1 MKLNI
6 LKKVFSTYIDTV
18 GKTNV
23 IFVFFFGIIVSFM
36 VVIEPLFFSEIVK
49 KIEIFYKTGV
59 YNYYEIVKTM
69 IYWAIFIVVTIIL
82 MYIYRYYISDVL
94 AFKNYRNVFLKYVKK
109 VFDMHY
115 GIYLGKKSGSIY
127 KNFDRGVE
135 VHFLLIFEFFNSIYK
150 SIVSILIIV
159 VILFVINWKMALI
172 ALSMLPFMIMFGIY
186 FNKITGERQKK
197 LNERWDAIYGVVG
210 DSMSNFLLFKTLGLE
225 KVFYGKLNFQMNEI
239 FIDQLKVSKQWSISD
254 IYTAILIMV
263 SRLLV
268 LGFGMYF
275 LIKGQ
280 IDFYTLFVVF
290 SYLGWIYFPL
300 GAIFSM
306 LKKLQENVLAV
317 ERFYDEFE
325 NIEQDLKSDLGKQI
339 KIKKGDI
346 DFRDIYFS
354 YVNGKN
360 VLNGLSFSI
369 KSGTKNAFVGN
380 TGSGKSTIVNLILRF
395 WDCKKGNIFIDG
407 LDINS
412 ISKSSIREHIGIV
425 TQDNSLFNLSILDN
439 LRFAKP
445 KATIKE
451 IKQALIDAQ
460 ADFVFDLEYG
470 LDTIIGERGLKL
482 SGGEKQRIS
491 LARLFLKNPEI
502 LILDEATSAL
512 DNKTEKL
519 IQKALDKLM
528 KGRTSIVIAHRL
540 STIQNSDNIF
550 VLEKGKIVEE
560 GNYQNLIG
568 SKGKFYNLANPEHLI
583 IN

>member
-6 LKKVFSTYIDTV
+6 LKKVFSTYVDTV
-18 GKTNV
+18 WKTNV
-23 IFVFFFGIIVSFM
+23 IFVFFFGIFVSFM
-36 VVIEPLFFSEIVK
+36 VVMEPLFFSEIIK
-49 KIEIFYKTGV
+49 KIE
-59 YNYYEIVKTM
+59 NYYQTWTYVYYDIVKTM

-82 MYIYRYYISDVL
+82 MYIYRYYIVDVL
-94 AFKNYRNVFLKYVKK
+94 ALKNYKNVFLKYVQN

-115 GIYLGKKSGSIY
+115 WLYLGKKAWSIY
-127 KNFDRGVE
+127 KNFDRWVE
-135 VHFLLIFEFFNSIYK
+135 VHFLLIFEFFNNIFK
-150 SIVSILIIV
+150 SIFSILIIV
-159 VILFVINWKMALI
+159 VVLFIIDWKMALI
-172 ALSMLPFMIMFGIY
+172 ALSMLPFMIMFWIY
-186 FNKITGERQKK
+186 FNKITWERQKK
-197 LNERWDAIYGVVG
+197 LNERWDAIYWVVW
-210 DSMSNFLLFKTLGLE
+210 DSMSNFLLFKTLWLE
-225 KVFYGKLNFQMNEI
+225 KVFFTKLNTWMTDIYN
-239 FIDQLKVSKQWSISD
+239 DQLKVSKQWSISD

-275 LIKGQ
+275 LVKWQ

-300 GAIFSM
+300 WAIFSM
-306 LKKLQENVLAV
+306 LKKLQENILAV
-317 ERFYDEFE
+317 ERFYDEFDE
-325 NIEQDLKSDLGKQI
+325 IEQDLKNDSGKKVT
-339 KIKKGDI
+339 KIKWK
-346 DFRDIYFS
+346 
-354 YVNGKN
+354 K
-360 VLNGLSFSI
+360 VLNWLTFDI
-369 KSGTKNAFVGN
+369 KSGTKNAFVWN
-380 TGSGKSTIVNLILRF
+380 TWSWKSTIVNLILRF
-395 WDCKKGNIFIDG
+395 WDSDSWSISFDGIDIK
-407 LDINS
+407 D
-412 ISKSSIREHIGIV
+412 ISKSSIRDHIWIV
-425 TQDNSLFNLSILDN
+425 TQDNSLFNLSILEN

-460 ADFVFDLEYG
+460 AEFVFWLENW
-470 LDTIIGERGLKL
+470 LDTVIWERWLKL
-482 SGGEKQRIS
+482 SWWEKQRIS

-550 VLEKGKIVEE
+550 VLENWKIVESW
-560 GNYQNLIG
+560 NYDELMFNK
-568 SKGKFYNLANPEHLI
+568 SKFYNLANPEHLI

>member
-6 LKKVFSTYIDTV
+6 LKKIFSTYIDTV
-18 GKTNV
+18 WKTNI
-23 IFVFFFGIIVSFM
+23 IFVFFFGIFVSFM

-49 KIEIFYKTGV
+49 KIEVFYKTGV

-82 MYIYRYYISDVL
+82 MYIYRYYIVDVL
-94 AFKNYRNVFLKYVKK
+94 ALKNYRNVFLKYVKK

-115 GIYLGKKSGSIY
+115 WIYLWKKSGSIY
-127 KNFDRGVE
+127 KNFDRWVE
-135 VHFLLIFEFFNSIYK
+135 VHFLLIFEFFNSIFK
-150 SIVSILIIV
+150 SIISIFIIV
-159 VILFVINWKMALI
+159 VILFIIDWKMASI
-172 ALSMLPFMIMFGIY
+172 ALSMLPFMIMFWIY
-186 FNKITGERQKK
+186 FNKITWERQKN
-197 LNERWDAIYGVVG
+197 LNERWDAIYGVVW
-210 DSMSNFLLFKTLGLE
+210 DSMSNFLLFKTLWLE
-225 KVFYGKLNFQMNEI
+225 KVFFKKLNTWMTDIYN
-239 FIDQLKVSKQWSISD
+239 DQLKVSKQWSISD

-275 LIKGQ
+275 LIKWQ

-300 GAIFSM
+300 WAIFSM
-306 LKKLQENVLAV
+306 LKKLQENILAV
-317 ERFYDEFE
+317 ERFYNEFDE
-325 NIEQDLKSDLGKQI
+325 IEQDLKNDIGK
-339 KIKKGDI
+339 KITKIRWNISFNDVS
-346 DFRDIYFS
+346 FS
-354 YVNGKN
+354 YIEWKK
-360 VLNGLSFSI
+360 VLNWLSFDI
-369 KSGTKNAFVGN
+369 KSGTKNAFVWN
-380 TGSGKSTIVNLILRF
+380 TWSWKSTIVNLILRF
-395 WDCKKGNIFIDG
+395 WDSDNWSISFDGIDIK
-407 LDINS
+407 D
-412 ISKSSIREHIGIV
+412 ISKSSIRDHIWIV

-445 KATIKE
+445 NATIKE

-460 ADFVFDLEYG
+460 ADFVFDLENW
-470 LDTIIGERGLKL
+470 LNTVIWERWLKL
-482 SGGEKQRIS
+482 SWWEKQRIS

-528 KGRTSIVIAHRL
+528 IWRTSIVIAHRL
-540 STIQNSDNIF
+540 STIQNADNIY
-550 VLEKGKIVEE
+550 VLEKWKIVEE
-560 GNYQNLIG
+560 WNYQNLMD
-568 SKGKFYNLANPEHLI
+568 SKWKFYNLANPEHLI

>member
-6 LKKVFSTYIDTV
+6 LKKVFSTYVDTV
-18 GKTNV
+18 WKTNV
-23 IFVFFFGIIVSFM
+23 IFVFFFGIFVSFM
-36 VVIEPLFFSEIVK
+36 VVMEPLFFSEIIK
-49 KIEIFYKTGV
+49 KIE
-59 YNYYEIVKTM
+59 NYYQTWTYVYYDIVKTM

-82 MYIYRYYISDVL
+82 MYIYRYYIVDVL
-94 AFKNYRNVFLKYVKK
+94 ALKNYKNVFLKYVQN

-115 GIYLGKKSGSIY
+115 WLYLGKKSGSIY
-127 KNFDRGVE
+127 KNFDRWVE
-135 VHFLLIFEFFNSIYK
+135 VHFLLIFEFFNNIFK
-150 SIVSILIIV
+150 SIFSILIIV
-159 VILFVINWKMALI
+159 VVLFIIDWKMALI
-172 ALSMLPFMIMFGIY
+172 ALSMLPFMIMFWIY
-186 FNKITGERQKK
+186 FNKITWERQKK
-197 LNERWDAIYGVVG
+197 LNERWDAIYWVVW
-210 DSMSNFLLFKTLGLE
+210 DSMSNFLLFKTLWLE
-225 KVFYGKLNFQMNEI
+225 KVFFTKLNTWMTDIYN
-239 FIDQLKVSKQWSISD
+239 DQLKVSKQWSISD

-275 LIKGQ
+275 LVKWQ

-300 GAIFSM
+300 WAIFSM
-306 LKKLQENVLAV
+306 LKKLQENILAV
-317 ERFYDEFE
+317 ERFYDEFDE
-325 NIEQDLKSDLGKQI
+325 IEQDLKNDSGKKI
-339 KIKKGDI
+339 TKIKWNISFSDI
-346 DFRDIYFS
+346 NFS
-354 YVNGKN
+354 YIKWKK
-360 VLNGLSFSI
+360 VLNWLTFDI
-369 KSGTKNAFVGN
+369 KSGTKNAFVWN
-380 TGSGKSTIVNLILRF
+380 TWSWKSTIVNLILRF
-395 WDCKKGNIFIDG
+395 WDSDSWSISFDGIDIK
-407 LDINS
+407 D
-412 ISKSSIREHIGIV
+412 ISKSSIRDHIWIV
-425 TQDNSLFNLSILDN
+425 TQDNSLFNLSILEN

-460 ADFVFDLEYG
+460 AEFVFWLENW
-470 LDTIIGERGLKL
+470 LDTVIWERWLKL
-482 SGGEKQRIS
+482 SWWEKQRIS

-550 VLEKGKIVEE
+550 VLENWKIVESW
-560 GNYQNLIG
+560 NYDELMFNK
-568 SKGKFYNLANPEHLI
+568 SKFYNLANPEHLI